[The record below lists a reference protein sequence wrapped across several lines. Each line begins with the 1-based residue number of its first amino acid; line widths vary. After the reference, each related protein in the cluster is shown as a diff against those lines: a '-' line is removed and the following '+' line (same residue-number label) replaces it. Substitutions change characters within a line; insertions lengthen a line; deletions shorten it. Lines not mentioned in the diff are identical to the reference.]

1 MSVFLCRELRD
12 KNPDAFP
19 SGLRFSYQ
27 PRTANAN
34 LRNHILSNHLHTYL
48 DEAEKNGWQ
57 IFLEYVQDAFTNG
70 YTFSTIREA
79 LRRPGVTIC
88 SLPPAPMTNSNPS
101 QPLPGAPALTSLE
114 AGLPSFS
121 QATLHEHLVRFVLSD
136 DQVRFSPLVFRHN
149 SILLTL

>member
-12 KNPDAFP
+12 KDPDVFP
-19 SGLRFSYQ
+19 SGLHFSYQ
-27 PRTANAN
+27 PHTTNAN
-34 LRNHILSNHLHTYL
+34 LCNHILSNHLHTYL

-57 IFLEYVQDAFTNG
+57 IFLEYVWDAFTNG

-79 LRRPGVTIC
+79 LRRPGVTIR

-101 QPLPGAPALTSLE
+101 QPLPSAPALTSLE

-121 QATLHEHLVRFVLSD
+121 QATLHEHLMRFILSD